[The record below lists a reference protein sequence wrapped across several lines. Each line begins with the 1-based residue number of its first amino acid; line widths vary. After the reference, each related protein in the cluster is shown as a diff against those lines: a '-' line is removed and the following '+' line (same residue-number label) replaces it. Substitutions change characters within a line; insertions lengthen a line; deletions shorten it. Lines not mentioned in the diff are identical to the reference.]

1 MSILEVIICVLLV
14 IGIFFFTLAGVIGV
28 IRMPDTFCRIQSAT
42 NIATMGAM
50 PIALACSIYG
60 FSESNTSLGIKS
72 LIIVVFLLISNPV
85 GAHAMARAAYKNKAE
100 LSDKTKFDHY
110 RRDING

>member
-1 MSILEVIICVLLV
+1 MSILEVIICILLV
-14 IGIFFFTLAGVIGV
+14 IGIFFTLAGVVGV
-28 IRMPDTFCRIQSAT
+28 IRMPDTFCRLQSAT

-85 GAHAMARAAYKNKAE
+85 GAHAMARAAYKIKAGLYE
-100 LSDKTKFDHY
+100 KTKFDHY
-110 RRDING
+110 GRDINE

>member
-1 MSILEVIICVLLV
+1 M
-14 IGIFFFTLAGVIGV
+14 
-28 IRMPDTFCRIQSAT
+28 
-42 NIATMGAM
+42 
-50 PIALACSIYG
+50 
-60 FSESNTSLGIKS
+60 
-72 LIIVVFLLISNPV
+72 IIVVFLLISNPV

>member
-1 MSILEVIICVLLV
+1 MSILEVIICILLV
-14 IGIFFFTLAGVIGV
+14 IGIFFTLAGVVGV
-28 IRMPDTFCRIQSAT
+28 IRMPDTFCRLQSAT

-110 RRDING
+110 RRYING

>member
-14 IGIFFFTLAGVIGV
+14 IGIFFTLAGVVGV
-28 IRMPDTFCRIQSAT
+28 IRMPDTFCRLQSAT

-100 LSDKTKFDHY
+100 LSDKMKFDHY
-110 RRDING
+110 RRDIDE

>member
-1 MSILEVIICVLLV
+1 MSILEVIICILLV
-14 IGIFFFTLAGVIGV
+14 IGIFFTLAGVVGV
-28 IRMPDTFCRIQSAT
+28 IRMPDTFCRLQSAT

-50 PIALACSIYG
+50 SIALACSIYG

>member
-1 MSILEVIICVLLV
+1 MSILAIIICGLLV
-14 IGIFFFTLAGVIGV
+14 IGIFFTLAGVVGV
-28 IRMPDTFCRIQSAT
+28 IRMPDTFCRLQSAT

-72 LIIVVFLLISNPV
+72 LIIVIFLLISNPV
-85 GAHAMARAAYKNKAE
+85 GSHAMARAAYKTKAE
-100 LSDKTKFDHY
+100 LTDKTKFDHY
-110 RRDING
+110 RRDIDG

>member
-1 MSILEVIICVLLV
+1 MSILEIIVCILLV
-14 IGIFFFTLAGVIGV
+14 IGVFFLLAGVIGV
-28 IRMPDTFCRIQSAT
+28 IRMPDTFCRLQSAT

>member
-14 IGIFFFTLAGVIGV
+14 IGIFFTLAGVVGV
-28 IRMPDTFCRIQSAT
+28 IRMPDTFCRLQSAT

-60 FSESNTSLGIKS
+60 FSESNTSLRIKS

>member
-14 IGIFFFTLAGVIGV
+14 IGIFFTLAGVVGV
-28 IRMPDTFCRIQSAT
+28 IRMPDTFCRLQSAT

-110 RRDING
+110 RRDIDE

>member
-14 IGIFFFTLAGVIGV
+14 IGIFFTLAGVVGV
-28 IRMPDTFCRIQSAT
+28 IRMPDTFCRLQSAT

-72 LIIVVFLLISNPV
+72 LIIVVFLLISNTV

>member
-1 MSILEVIICVLLV
+1 MSILEVIICILLV
-14 IGIFFFTLAGVIGV
+14 IGIFFTLAGVVGV
-28 IRMPDTFCRIQSAT
+28 IRMPDTFCRLQSAT

-100 LSDKTKFDHY
+100 LSDKTKSDHY

>member
-14 IGIFFFTLAGVIGV
+14 IGIFFTLAGVVGV
-28 IRMPDTFCRIQSAT
+28 IRMPDTFCRLQSAT

-100 LSDKTKFDHY
+100 LSDKTKVWTF
-110 RRDING
+110 IGGI

>member
-1 MSILEVIICVLLV
+1 MSILAIIICGLLV
-14 IGIFFFTLAGVIGV
+14 IGIFFTLAGVVGV
-28 IRMPDTFCRIQSAT
+28 IRMPDTFCRLQSAT

-72 LIIVVFLLISNPV
+72 LIIVIFLLISNPV
-85 GAHAMARAAYKNKAE
+85 GSHAMARAAYKTKAQ
-100 LSDKTKFDHY
+100 LTDKTKFDHY

>member
-1 MSILEVIICVLLV
+1 MSILEVIICILLV
-14 IGIFFFTLAGVIGV
+14 IGIFFTLAGVVGV
-28 IRMPDTFCRIQSAT
+28 IRMPDTFCRLQSAT
-42 NIATMGAM
+42 NIATMWAM

>member
-1 MSILEVIICVLLV
+1 MSILEVIICILLV
-14 IGIFFFTLAGVIGV
+14 IGIFFTLAGVVGV
-28 IRMPDTFCRIQSAT
+28 IRMPDTFCRLQSAT

-100 LSDKTKFDHY
+100 FLSSVLPAALPESS
-110 RRDING
+110 

>member
-14 IGIFFFTLAGVIGV
+14 IGIFFTLAGVVGV
-28 IRMPDTFCRIQSAT
+28 IRMPDTFCRLQSAT

-100 LSDKTKFDHY
+100 LSHKTKFDHY

>member
-14 IGIFFFTLAGVIGV
+14 IGIFFTLAGVVGV
-28 IRMPDTFCRIQSAT
+28 IRMPDTFCRLQSAT

-100 LSDKTKFDHY
+100 LSDKPKFDHY